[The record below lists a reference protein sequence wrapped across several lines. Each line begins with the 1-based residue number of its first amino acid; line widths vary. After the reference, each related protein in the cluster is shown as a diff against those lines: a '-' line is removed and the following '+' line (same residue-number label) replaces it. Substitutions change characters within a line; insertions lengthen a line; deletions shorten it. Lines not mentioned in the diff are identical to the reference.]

1 MLSSP
6 AIPPESGKLPARS
19 VDRPPRRNDSSLRM
33 KIAFYAPL
41 KSPDHPV
48 PSGDRLMARMLVAA
62 LRAGG
67 HEVAVVSDL
76 RSFMA
81 AASDVDF
88 RELEQAA
95 AGEIIRLRQG
105 WMRDGAPDLWFCY
118 HPYYKAPDLLG
129 PSLAAEF
136 TIPYVTA
143 EASYSARRNEG
154 VRAIAQRHV
163 LQAIEQAA
171 VNICLTRRDRDG
183 LLEAAPDC
191 RHAMLAP
198 FIDAAP
204 FVPGGGSTDDL
215 CRMVV
220 VAMMRSGDKLDSY
233 RMLAQSLTHIA
244 DSRWTLTI
252 VGDGPCRDE
261 VQQAFSALPS
271 DRLDWLGERSAA
283 DLPAILAGS
292 DLYVWP
298 GCGEAY
304 GLAYLEAQAAGL
316 PVVAQNTAG
325 VPEVVRDGE
334 TGILTPDGD
343 ATAFAAAMRALIED
357 PVLRRRLGTAAGRF
371 VHDER
376 SFPAAARRL
385 RTIFDEHLEA
395 TA

>member
-1 MLSSP
+1 
-6 AIPPESGKLPARS
+6 
-19 VDRPPRRNDSSLRM
+19 M

-81 AASDVDF
+81 TASDAEF
-88 RELEQAA
+88 HELEQRA
-95 AGEIIRLRQG
+95 AGEIARLRQD
-105 WMRDGAPDLWFCY
+105 WTRDGAPDLWFCY

-129 PSLAAEF
+129 PTLAAEF
-136 TIPYVTA
+136 AIPYVTA

-154 VRAIAQRHV
+154 VRVIAQRHV
-163 LQAIEQAA
+163 LQAIKHAA

-198 FIDAAP
+198 FINATPFAP
-204 FVPGGGSTDDL
+204 AGGSTDDL

-220 VAMMRSGDKLDSY
+220 VAMMRSGDKMDSY
-233 RMLAQSLTHIA
+233 RMLAQSLTRIA

-261 VQQAFSALPS
+261 VQHTFSTLPS
-271 DRLDWLGERSAA
+271 DRLEWLGERSAA
-283 DLPAILAGS
+283 DLPAILARG

-325 VPEVVRDGE
+325 VPEVVKDGE

-343 ATAFAAAMRALIED
+343 VGAFAVAMRALIED
-357 PVLRRRLGTAAGRF
+357 PALRLRLGAAAARF
-371 VHDER
+371 VHEER
-376 SFPAAARRL
+376 SFPAATRRL